1 MLYTLKLLLAVI
13 TVAHVMVL
21 ESIVVSMERC
31 AVLEAVVLLGYAQ
44 GVGALLPPHPIAV
57 EVDTLLGNGGVATH
71 LRLHISLVGIAPNVS
86 KGIVIPGGALPDFV
100 PTIPVIVYSH
110 HGDHAAGVVWKK
122 NGPVPLTVRAQ
133 DGFVTGTIQ
142 IVQIIIIIAQNADH
156 IGLLVLEPVIKHL
169 GKWEITP
176 ANGVFGML
184 VAVPRSYRHVSATPY
199 RIRRL

>member
-71 LRLHISLVGIAPNVS
+71 LRLHISLVGIAPYVS
-86 KGIVIPGGALPDFV
+86 K
-100 PTIPVIVYSH
+100 VIVMT
-110 HGDHAAGVVWKK
+110 GDALRELVLAGLANVNFRTGDRVGGRVWKRS
-122 NGPVPLTVRAQ
+122 GPVLVMVRAQ
-133 DGFVTGTIQ
+133 TGFVTGTIQ